1 MSDLEALTPEEARRA
16 LFAQGIVGDWILDPH
31 QTVVYEKLRALPHE
45 INESLVFCSRQW
57 GKSFLNQVMCLEWLM
72 ETAFDASVKPRI
84 ARVAAPKKNQCEE
97 IVETALEPILSHAPP
112 GLVVRDKSRMRWRI
126 GRSSLRIGTTERAH
140 VNTLRG
146 GNAGLIIL
154 EEGGFVDSDDYEYA
168 VKSVV
173 SPQLL
178 RSGGRLIHVT
188 TPSEDENH
196 YIHAEVIP
204 KTQLMGSFFS
214 YDIFTNTALTA
225 EQIEKAAQLCG
236 GKDSDAWKRE
246 YLVQIFRSSTSV
258 AVPEFD
264 DKRHVQAFE
273 LPSHYHAI
281 IAADVGGMIDRTAA
295 YFVAYDFQNDRVLV
309 WDESEHEPGTSTRV
323 QVAGFKELEKAPMG
337 EHVRHRVADGSG
349 QVLIDMRVEHK
360 WEASLPPKTDFEGAL
375 KKLRAGFQRGRVMV
389 HPRCA
394 LLVQTLKWG
403 KLNKQGTDFGRTKA
417 LGHCDAVAALMYGYR
432 VIDLISGENPY
443 PARWVDPSTT
453 RVVREEAKEESLLAL
468 ARMFEK
474 ADRRRKQ

>member
-1 MSDLEALTPEEARRA
+1 MSEIEELSPEEARRA
-16 LFAQGIVGDWILDPH
+16 LFAQGVVGDWILDAH
-31 QTVVYEKLRALPHE
+31 QTVVYDKLRALSHGT
-45 INESLVFCSRQW
+45 NEALVFCSRQW
-57 GKSFLNQVMCLEWLM
+57 GKSFLNQVMALEWLM
-72 ETAFDASVKPRI
+72 ETAYDHSVKPRI

-97 IVETALEPILSHAPP
+97 IVETALEPILAHAPP

-178 RSGGRLIHVT
+178 RSGGRLVHVT

-204 KTQLMGSFFS
+204 KTQLMESFFS
-214 YDIFTNTALTA
+214 YDIYTNTALSP

-236 GKDSDAWKRE
+236 GKESDAWKRE
-246 YLVQIFRSSTSV
+246 YLVKIFRSATSV

-264 DKRHVQAFE
+264 DKLHVRAFE
-273 LPSHYHAI
+273 LPAHYHAI
-281 IAADVGGMIDRTAA
+281 IAADVGGMIDKTAG
-295 YFVAYDFQNDRVLV
+295 YFIAYDFESDKMLV
-309 WDESEHEPGTSTRV
+309 WDESAHDPGTPSRDHV
-323 QVAGFKELEKAPMG
+323 KGFKALEEGKSK
-337 EHVRHRVADGSG
+337 HIVHRVADGSG
-349 QVLIDMRVEHK
+349 QNLLDLRIEHK

-375 KKLRAGFQRGRVMV
+375 KKLRSGVGKGRVIV
-389 HPRCA
+389 HPRCK

-403 KLNKQGTDFGRTKA
+403 KLNKQGTDFARTKA

-432 VIDLISGENPY
+432 VMDLLSGENPAPKEWQN
-443 PARWVDPSTT
+443 PATT
-453 RVVREEAKEESLLAL
+453 RIVRETESQESLVRLAK
-468 ARMFEK
+468 MFEK
-474 ADRRRKQ
+474 ADRRRRG